1 MTKISEQ
8 QLDDLAKLATDRVSK
23 AVRSVDQ
30 LIEDPEQASLLQLM
44 VIGSLVI
51 DAADHMAKHVTLN
64 DGSSPDVNVCF
75 FKVLATIARSG
86 DVDAIRNF
94 MAMEEE

>member
-1 MTKISEQ
+1 MKLTQKQI
-8 QLDDLAKLATDRVSK
+8 DDLAELATARVRK

-51 DAADHMAKHVTLN
+51 DAADHMAEHVTLN
-64 DGSSPDVNVCF
+64 DGSRPDVNVCF

-86 DVDAIRNF
+86 DVDAIRDF

>member
-1 MTKISEQ
+1 MKLAQKQI
-8 QLDDLAKLATDRVSK
+8 DDLAELATARVRK

-44 VIGSLVI
+44 VIGALVI
-51 DAADHMAKHVTLN
+51 DAADFMAEHVTLTN
-64 DGSSPDVNVCF
+64 GSRPEVNVCF

-86 DVDAIRNF
+86 DVDAIRDF